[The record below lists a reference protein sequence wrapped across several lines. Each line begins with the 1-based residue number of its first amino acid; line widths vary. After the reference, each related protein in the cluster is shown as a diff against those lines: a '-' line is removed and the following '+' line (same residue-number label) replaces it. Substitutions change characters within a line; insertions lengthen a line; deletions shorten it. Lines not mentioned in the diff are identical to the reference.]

1 MKEEKLKETEKN
13 LKEDKKG
20 DVENRD
26 DESEYMLKKRTM
38 LKKEKK

>member
-1 MKEEKLKETEKN
+1 MKEERLKETEKN

-20 DVENRD
+20 DVENKD

-38 LKKEKK
+38 LKKEKT